1 MIIVDDPWIR
11 RIACW
16 KRNYYQDVSNSS
28 VTFMVMYHER
38 YLIKSNTSPIHT
50 VEAFAGRALSATDL
64 LTSKQASKDIHTCLL
79 AKISVENLLACLLVS
94 RAGNLLVTCLL
105 A

>member
-1 MIIVDDPWIR
+1 MAICDGEDLRHSIII
-11 RIACW
+11 
-16 KRNYYQDVSNSS
+16 
-28 VTFMVMYHER
+28 E
-38 YLIKSNTSPIHT
+38 L
-50 VEAFAGRALSATDL
+50 GLATD
-64 LTSKQASKDIHTCLL
+64 LL